1 MNKWI
6 ASPKGRKWLYKVL
19 LAVVGLAVGYGLIEG
34 DTAALWVALVASA
47 IGFPLADA
55 NVDTSG
61 HIEDDESI

>member
-19 LAVVGLAVGYGLIEG
+19 LAAVAVAVGYGLITGE
-34 DTAALWVALVASA
+34 TAALWGTLIAAL

-55 NVDTSG
+55 NVDTSEP
-61 HIEDDESI
+61 EDEGLGE